1 MICGSSLIHKLALVI
16 GVPGNGI
23 REAKNHRKHQ
33 ENYDLKGGCFHEI
46 ESCFEKRE
54 TQANSEGQMQGK
66 EVLENGRDLSGN
78 REARISKTP
87 YIFSGLN
94 SSFLLDFRG
103 IFITY
108 YFW

>member
-46 ESCFEKRE
+46 ESCFEKKE
-54 TQANSEGQMQGK
+54 TQANSEGQMQGE
-66 EVLENGRDLSGN
+66 EVLENV
-78 REARISKTP
+78 EASVGIEKPESVRHPT
-87 YIFSGLN
+87 
-94 SSFLLDFRG
+94 SSVVCIVPSF
-103 IFITY
+103 
-108 YFW
+108 